1 MIKSSLPIYL
11 ASKSPRRRRLLK
23 QLNLKFKSFSV
34 ETGEKVKRNESPQ
47 DAVIRIAQE
56 KMQYALRKI
65 EKGIVITADTLVF
78 LDNKVLGKPKDEL
91 DAFRM
96 LKKLSG
102 RTHQVFSAYCIHNT
116 VTKKTITEY
125 VKTDVTFRKLTEGE
139 ILDYIKTGS
148 PMDKAGAYGIQDDFG
163 AVFVERINGCYYNVV
178 GLPLSRF
185 YHALLRII

>member
-163 AVFVERINGCYYNVV
+163 AVFVDRINGCYYNVV